1 MVGKG
6 SGKLGSTVVASV
18 AGFTIARQYNPNV
31 TNPNTDAQQDT
42 RARFKLLSQ
51 LSAIMAANLAIR
63 KKGLTS
69 ARNIF
74 TKVNFPLTSFNGAEA
89 MVDMNR
95 LQITDSSKS
104 MVDFSVDR
112 SSHTKMAVQLIANA
126 TDAYDRVVYCAYEK
140 NEMGEILPLDSIVIS
155 QPGENG
161 HFEGELAYTTNAVV
175 VYAYGISD
183 IQAGITTKFGNL
195 QAPTADQVA
204 RLVTASSENM
214 SSVSLTRTKG
224 VTMLVGVESAQSSFE
239 PIEVSALALGAIS
252 ILPTVEGTVE
262 IENEYPILS
271 GAYTPVDA
279 MEVEL
284 YFEYSADGQEW
295 TRTGRLSTGVN
306 GEINQGV
313 GIRPNQYGR
322 CVIYQQGIRVFVS
335 QIFYREVQG

>member
-51 LSAIMAANLAIR
+51 LGAVMAPALAIR

-104 MVDFSVDR
+104 MTDFSVDR
-112 SSHTKMAVQLIANA
+112 SSGTKMEVQLIA
-126 TDAYDRVVYCAYEK
+126 DASTNYDRVVYVAYEK
-140 NEMGEILPLDSIVIS
+140 NEMGEILALDSIVIS
-155 QPGENG
+155 TPGENG
-161 HFEGELAYTTNAVV
+161 RFAGELAYTANAVV
-175 VYAYGISD
+175 IYAYGIKD

-224 VTMLVGVESAQSSFE
+224 VTMLVGVDTAQSAFE
-239 PIEVSALALGAIS
+239 SIEVTALTIDGTS
-252 ILPTVEGTVE
+252 VLPAGSGTVQ
-262 IENEYPILS
+262 ISVDIAQFV

-279 MEVEL
+279 EEVDL
-284 YFEYSADGQEW
+284 YIEYSEDGQEW
-295 TRTGRLSTGVN
+295 TRTGLLRTGVN
-306 GEINQGV
+306 GEIRVGV
-313 GIRPNQYGR
+313 RVRENQYGR

-335 QIFYREVQG
+335 QIFFNTPQG

>member
-51 LSAIMAANLAIR
+51 LSAVMAPNLAIR

-69 ARNIF
+69 ARNTF

-104 MVDFSVDR
+104 MTDFSVDR
-112 SSHTKMAVQLIANA
+112 SSGTKMDVQLIA
-126 TDAYDRVVYCAYEK
+126 DASANYDRVVYCAYEK
-140 NEMGEILPLDSIVIS
+140 TEMGEIIALDSIVVS
-155 QPGENG
+155 EAGEDG
-161 HFEGELAYTTNAVV
+161 LFAGELAYTANAVV
-175 VYAYGISD
+175 VYSYGIKD

-204 RLVTASSENM
+204 RLVTASSDNM
-214 SSVSLTRTKG
+214 SSVSITRTKG
-224 VTMLVGVESAQSSFE
+224 VTMMVGVDTARSAFE
-239 PIEVSALALGAIS
+239 AIEVTSLALDNSS
-252 ILPTVEGTVE
+252 ILPSVSGTVE
-262 IENEYPILS
+262 INGDSATLS
-271 GAYTPVDA
+271 GAYRPVDA
-279 MEVEL
+279 EDIKV
-284 YFEYSADGQEW
+284 YFEYSEDGQDW
-295 TRTGRLSTGVN
+295 TRTGEVANAVN
-306 GEINQGV
+306 GEISQGV
-313 GIRPNQYGR
+313 AIRANQYGR

-335 QIFYREVQG
+335 QLFYHQVQG

>member
-18 AGFTIARQYNPNV
+18 AGYTIARQYNPNV
-31 TNPNTDAQQDT
+31 TNPNSDAQQDT

-51 LSAIMAANLAIR
+51 LSAVMAPALAIR

-74 TKVNFPLTSFNGAEA
+74 TKVNFPLTSFNGSEA

-104 MVDFSVDR
+104 MTDFSVDR
-112 SSHTKMAVQLIANA
+112 SSGTEMAVQLVADASAN
-126 TDAYDRVVYCAYEK
+126 YDRVVYVAYEK
-140 NEMGEILPLDSIVIS
+140 NEMGEILALDSIVVS
-155 QPGENG
+155 NAGEDG
-161 HFEGELAYTTNAVV
+161 LFAGKLAYTANAVV
-175 VYAYGISD
+175 IYAYGIKD

-224 VTMLVGVESAQSSFE
+224 VTMVVGVVTARSTFE
-239 PIEVSALALGAIS
+239 PIEVSALKLYNSS
-252 ILPTVEGTVE
+252 ILPTVSGTVE
-262 IENEYPILS
+262 IDQDLTQLTGS
-271 GAYTPVDA
+271 YTPVDA
-279 MEVEL
+279 EEVDL

-295 TRTGRLSTGVN
+295 TRTGKLTTGVN

-313 GIRPNQYGR
+313 SIRPNQYGR

-335 QIFYREVQG
+335 QMFYHEVQG